1 MRNKKSSKDLNELF
15 EEQCVEINELIE
27 TGASFK
33 DVNRRM
39 WKIKELICG
48 PKVGRSEPACIN
60 NPVTGE
66 LITDKDT
73 IRKVS
78 LEHCA
83 GILKNK
89 LGLSW
94 AKLRPSWG

>member
-1 MRNKKSSKDLNELF
+1 M
-15 EEQCVEINELIE
+15 NELIE
-27 TGASFK
+27 TGASYK

-48 PKVGRSEPACIN
+48 PKVGHSEPACIN
-60 NPVTGE
+60 NPVTGD

-73 IRKVS
+73 IKKVS

-83 GILKNK
+83 RILKKNN
-89 LGLSW
+89 
-94 AKLRPSWG
+94 LRECDKQEYRKKEWTHKR

>member
-1 MRNKKSSKDLNELF
+1 MLRDYLDWPQEAKNGNKKSSKDLKELF
-15 EEQCVEINELIE
+15 GEQNDELNELIE
-27 TGASFK
+27 TGASYK

-60 NPVTGE
+60 NPVTGD

-73 IRKVS
+73 IKKVS

-83 GILKNK
+83 RILKKN
-89 LGLSW
+89 
-94 AKLRPSWG
+94 